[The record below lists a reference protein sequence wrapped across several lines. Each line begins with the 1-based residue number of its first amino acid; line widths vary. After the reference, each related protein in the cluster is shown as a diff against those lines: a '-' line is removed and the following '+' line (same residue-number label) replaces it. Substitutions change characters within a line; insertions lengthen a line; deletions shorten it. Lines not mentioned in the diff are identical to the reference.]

1 MSDGVRMYGVQ
12 YDLRKNLT
20 FPFWE
25 EMYDYR
31 GNTVTRKT
39 GLEVAASAMDQ
50 TPEDRQ
56 AAKVRQYDP
65 AAIVAAAL
73 ARPAQTGPA
82 KVKVPSLPDVLNSVT
97 VAFNKN
103 SGVGAT
109 NFPTSQQAYSITNAG
124 SGQADIRAS
133 AQASA
138 AIVPSVSWD
147 IDSYSQILVNATIVS
162 FYRGP
167 LVTLAD
173 VLAVCTTAMGA
184 AVTDLPLFKSKQHQ
198 LVLKGQQVSLQAIAE
213 TDIGTS
219 FNSNSPP
226 ASSGFAKYGDSYS
239 QEVGVSSHVETIP
252 YTIHG
257 AITIASNTDTATVT
271 VTVKADT
278 PAISGTGSANIS
290 PITNE
295 PTPITLTA
303 SGSVKTTSGGNSLA
317 ATAQT
322 DVPKTGLMLVDVQS
336 NEDDYGL
343 SLVHAT
349 VVDMTQYA

>member
-1 MSDGVRMYGVQ
+1 MSDGCRLYGVQ

-25 EMYDYR
+25 RMFDYT
-31 GNTVTRKT
+31 GDTLTRKT
-39 GLEVAASAMDQ
+39 GQESGAAAMDQ

-56 AAKVRQYDP
+56 AAKVRQYDV

-82 KVKVPSLPDVLNSVT
+82 KVKVNLPDVLNSVT
-97 VAFNKN
+97 VTFNKN
-103 SGVGAT
+103 SGSGAT
-109 NFPTSQQAYSITNAG
+109 NFPASQQAYSITNAG
-124 SGQADIRAS
+124 SGQADIRAQ

-147 IDSYSQILVNATIVS
+147 IDSFSQIEVNATIVS
-162 FYRGP
+162 FYFGP
-167 LVTLAD
+167 LVTMAD
-173 VLAVCTTAMGA
+173 VLSVCSVAMGA
-184 AVTDLPLFKSKQHQ
+184 TVTDLPIFQSKQHQ
-198 LVLKGQQVSLQAIAE
+198 LVLKGQQVSLQATAE
-213 TDIGTS
+213 TDVGS
-219 FNSNSPP
+219 AFNSNDTLP
-226 ASSGFAKYGDSYS
+226 ASSGFVKWGDSYS

-252 YTIHG
+252 YSIHG
-257 AITIASNTDTATVT
+257 LLTIASNTDTATVT

-278 PAISGTGSANIS
+278 PAITGPGSAAIGAV
-290 PITNE
+290 TNE

-303 SGSVKTTSGGNSLA
+303 NGSVKTTSGGNTLS
-317 ATAQT
+317 ATPQT
-322 DVPKTGLMLVDVQS
+322 DVPRTGLKLVDVQS